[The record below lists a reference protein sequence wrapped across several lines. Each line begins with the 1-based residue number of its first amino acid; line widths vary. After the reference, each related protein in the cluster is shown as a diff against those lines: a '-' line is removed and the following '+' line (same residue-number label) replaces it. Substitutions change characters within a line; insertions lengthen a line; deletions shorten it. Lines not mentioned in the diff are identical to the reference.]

1 MPAPLPMAPQLAT
14 RNSDRNLIGGPLK
27 GVHQTDDRKA
37 HFPAVSADGG
47 QKLEEA
53 AEAAV
58 EAGR

>member
-1 MPAPLPMAPQLAT
+1 MAPQLAT

-37 HFPAVSADGG
+37 HFPAVSGDGG